1 MTTITITDPV
11 LLKQIA
17 EASLPIIFHDPSG
30 NELLYAEGF
39 IFVPPP
45 GTKPPFSEEELE
57 RRSLLYRSGRPTR
70 EVLREME
77 EKYGKSRQAGG

>member
-39 IFVPPP
+39 IWKPPP
-45 GTKPPFSEEELE
+45 GMKSPISDEELD
-57 RRSLLYRSGRPTR
+57 RRRKNLSGRPLKDVIR
-70 EVLREME
+70 ELE
-77 EKYGKSRQAGG
+77 EKYGK